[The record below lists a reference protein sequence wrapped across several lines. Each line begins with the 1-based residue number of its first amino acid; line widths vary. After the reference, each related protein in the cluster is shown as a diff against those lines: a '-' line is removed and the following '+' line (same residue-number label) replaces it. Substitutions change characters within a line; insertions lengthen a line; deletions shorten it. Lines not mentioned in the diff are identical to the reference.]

1 MSRRPHKTHTRAIF
15 GDQTIEIDYLTTVRS
30 DWLCLFY
37 VSGPAGSKACLA
49 HLSSEIANKP
59 TRELLRYLHEN
70 LEGSR
75 VQLIRSFP
83 ILG

>member
-1 MSRRPHKTHTRAIF
+1 LSRKDHLTHTRAII

-37 VSGPAGSKACLA
+37 VSGPDGGKAYLA
-49 HLSSEIANKP
+49 HLSNEIAGKP
-59 TRELLRYLHEN
+59 KRELLRYLHEN

-83 ILG
+83 VPG

>member
-1 MSRRPHKTHTRAIF
+1 LSRRPHKTHTRAIF

-37 VSGPAGSKACLA
+37 VSGPDGAKSYLA
-49 HLSSEIANKP
+49 HLSSEIAAKP
-59 TRELLRYLHEN
+59 TRDLLKYLHEN

-75 VQLIRSFP
+75 VQLVRLFP
-83 ILG
+83 TAT

>member
-1 MSRRPHKTHTRAIF
+1 LSRKDHLTHTRAII

-37 VSGPAGSKACLA
+37 VSGPGGGKAYLA
-49 HLSSEIANKP
+49 HLSSEIASKP
-59 TRELLRYLHEN
+59 KRELLRYLHEN